1 MKSIAKILRNKT
13 LYGTLMVFIIWY
25 ILYLSINS
33 PIIPSPYGTVK
44 EFIKSLRG
52 LLALHLLAS
61 SIRIV
66 FAVIIS
72 LVVGVPLG
80 LWVGRNNTA
89 DAIISPIVYILYPLP
104 KIAFLPIFMILFGIG
119 DLSKIILIISIIVF
133 QILIAARDGVK
144 EIPKEL
150 FFSVSSMGV
159 GKIGIYRHLILPAVL
174 PKLLTGLRISVGIS
188 ISALFFSENFATSYG
203 IGYYIMNAWTMVNYK
218 DMFVGILA
226 LSILGMVFF
235 KGLDLLE
242 KKVCPWIYVEK
253 K

>member
-1 MKSIAKILRNKT
+1 MKIVKSTIKNKT
-13 LYGTLMVFIIWY
+13 LHGSLMVLAIWY
-25 ILYLSINS
+25 IFHLTIKST
-33 PIIPSPYGTVK
+33 IIPSPFETGK
-44 EFIKSLRG
+44 EFFI
-52 LLALHLLAS
+52 ALQGNLTLHVLAS
-61 SIRIV
+61 TMRIII
-66 FAVIIS
+66 ALAIS
-72 LVVGVPLG
+72 LAIGLPIG
-80 LWVGRNNTA
+80 LWIGRNSTA

-119 DLSKIILIISIIVF
+119 DLSKIILIISIIIF

-159 GKIGIYRHLILPAVL
+159 SQVDMYQHLILPAVL

-188 ISALFFSENFATSYG
+188 ISALFFSENFATRYG
-203 IGYYIMNAWTMVNYK
+203 IGYYIMNAWTMVDYK

-226 LSILGMVFF
+226 LSLLGMSFF
-235 KGLDLLE
+235 KCLDYLE
-242 KKVCPWIYVEK
+242 KKSCPWIYLDK